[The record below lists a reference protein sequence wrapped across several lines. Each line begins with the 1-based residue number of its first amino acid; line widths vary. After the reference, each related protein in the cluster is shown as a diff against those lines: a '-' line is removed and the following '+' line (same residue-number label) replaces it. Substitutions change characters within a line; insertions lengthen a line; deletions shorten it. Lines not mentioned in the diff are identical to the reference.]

1 MRSLWKNFKSYI
13 NELPKGE
20 IFHRQDIINNLYV
33 GNKPLSYI
41 KYTSIDVFKR
51 CSELNG
57 VIEVVGRGSY
67 MKLNNIPEDI
77 TLADFKYLAYTKPI
91 YSSISIMDMSEF
103 I

>member
-1 MRSLWKNFKSYI
+1 MGSLWKNFKNYI

-20 IFHRQDIINNLYV
+20 IFYRQDIINNLYV
-33 GNKPLSYI
+33 GNKPFS
-41 KYTSIDVFKR
+41 KYMSIDVFKR

-57 VIEVVGRGSY
+57 IIEVVGRGSY

-77 TLADFKYLAYTKPI
+77 TLADFKYLAYTKPL
-91 YSSISIMDMSEF
+91 YSNISIMGMSEF